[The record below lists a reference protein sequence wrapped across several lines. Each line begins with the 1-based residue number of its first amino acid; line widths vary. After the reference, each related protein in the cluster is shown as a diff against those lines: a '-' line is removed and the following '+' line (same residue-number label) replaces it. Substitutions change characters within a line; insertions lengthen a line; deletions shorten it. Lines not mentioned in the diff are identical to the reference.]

1 MRTRIAFTSC
11 FLPILLL
18 LMAACQRRFELIE
31 CFEIPADVDLPDSP
45 EWRAHDSGLKWLQSR
60 QGPDGFWGEND
71 DRRIL
76 TSFALL
82 AFLHAGHTPAS
93 AEYGKTV
100 AEAIKAL
107 VLGIPEMNTD
117 DELELTVTIWALESA
132 YEMTS
137 NILIHQALLP
147 LYEFLPENPSVFWR
161 AMLKDGREFRV
172 KYRPADPEGS
182 PAHAVHALDRAFQ
195 TKPHDFPSA
204 RTTLANL
211 SAKRFDILKTSANPM
226 QTWLVL
232 AMAIRHAPHEHY
244 REWASV
250 YFDIFTQRQLRADAY
265 GWWTAESLGLV
276 SEEIPRLQGQ
286 SRDLWI
292 TSVMLITF
300 PPFRFICPICVEE
313 AWRNADPD
321 DVIHIKL

>member
-1 MRTRIAFTSC
+1 MIWRGTAFKILISV
-11 FLPILLL
+11 LLL
-18 LMAACQRRFELIE
+18 FAYACQRRFQLIE
-31 CFEIPADVDLPDSP
+31 EITADDDLPDAP
-45 EWRAHDSGLKWLQSR
+45 EWRAHDSSLMWLQSR
-60 QGPDGFWGEND
+60 QGPHGFWGEGD
-71 DRRIL
+71 EQRIL

-82 AFLHAGHTPAS
+82 AFLHAGHTPSS

-100 AEAIKAL
+100 TEAIKAL

-137 NILIHQALLP
+137 NQLIHQALEP

-172 KYRPADPEGS
+172 NYRPADPEGS

-204 RTTLANL
+204 RTALENL
-211 SAKRFDILKTSANPM
+211 STKRFDVLQTTVNPM

-232 AMAIRHAPHEHY
+232 AMAIRHAPRETY
-244 REWASV
+244 REWAEV
-250 YFDIFTQRQLRADAY
+250 YFDIFTQRQLRADTY
-265 GWWTAESLGLV
+265 GWWTAEGLGLD
-276 SEEIPRLQGQ
+276 SEEIPRLQGH

-292 TSVMLITF
+292 TSVMLISF